1 MKRTLDESGKL
12 VNKRIDEEEMDIFK
26 NERSCCKQEEVATEN
41 LLNKSSAIITE
52 ALEKGIGNI
61 NMKDSSPEIQVRVT

>member
-26 NERSCCKQEEVATEN
+26 NERSCCKQEEVES
-41 LLNKSSAIITE
+41 KSSLLGII
-52 ALEKGIGNI
+52 
-61 NMKDSSPEIQVRVT
+61 